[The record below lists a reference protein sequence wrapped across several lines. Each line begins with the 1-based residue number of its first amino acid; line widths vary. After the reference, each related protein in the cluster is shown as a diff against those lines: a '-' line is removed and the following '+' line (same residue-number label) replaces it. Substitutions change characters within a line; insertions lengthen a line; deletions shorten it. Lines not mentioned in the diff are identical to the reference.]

1 MKRIL
6 ILSLLL
12 LTVLFLPVKANAATN
27 ETSIQ
32 LQATVSA
39 DSSCQVKINATI
51 YKETP
56 GVFYF
61 SVPQDAVSVTLNGV
75 SVQTVNE
82 GNTKL
87 IPLSDQFGTG
97 TGTFPF
103 TVSYT
108 LRDIVHKAG
117 NGALELRL
125 PLLCSSA
132 YKVDYLRFSLTLPG
146 AVETRPTFQSGYYQI
161 DIEKDIVYSMNKAT
175 ITGSTAKVLVD
186 RETLQLSLGV
196 TEEMFPQ
203 PILEIFSSDIDRVGM
218 LVCAA
223 LALIYWIWK
232 LRCLPPRRKD
242 GVSLPEG
249 LNAGLIGTALSLQNA
264 DLSLMVFHWAK
275 LGYLRIKPE
284 SERVILLKR
293 MDMGNERS
301 DFEQK
306 VFGSLFTKSDKVD
319 CSGYR
324 YALLSQRIAHAQPPV
339 RHLVDSRSGNRRIF
353 RVLASLC
360 GLFVGLGTGLAL
372 GFGSPFQSL
381 IGILFA
387 FFGYF
392 TAHQMQNSAPCLF
405 LRKGRQ
411 LFLSCILAAAWLFFS
426 LLAGRLLVGMIFIA
440 LEFLAGFMAYFGG
453 RRTEDGKDAMAQVLG
468 FRRYVTHI
476 SRESLE
482 AISKQN
488 PDYFFDLMPY
498 ALALGVSG
506 MFARQFGTK
515 PLQECPYIEFSL
527 RDKITAA
534 KWNKI
539 MEETLDKMDASRQQ
553 VPLREFSKKVQ
564 SLTR

>member
-1 MKRIL
+1 MKRIFL
-6 ILSLLL
+6 FSLLL
-12 LTVLFLPVKANAATN
+12 LAVFFLPVKANAATG

-32 LQATVSA
+32 LQATVST
-39 DSSCQVKINATI
+39 DSSCQVKINATV

-56 GVFYF
+56 GTFYF

-82 GNTKL
+82 GSTKL
-87 IPLSDQFGTG
+87 ISLSDQFGTG

-103 TVSYT
+103 TVSYI
-108 LRDIVHKAG
+108 LRDVVHKAG

-146 AVETRPTFQSGYYQI
+146 AVETRPTFQSGYFQS
-161 DIEKDIVYSMNKAT
+161 DIEKDIGYSMNKAT

-186 RETLQLSLGV
+186 HETLQLTLVV

-218 LVCAA
+218 FVCAI

-242 GVSLPEG
+242 GISLPEG
-249 LNAGLIGTALSLQNA
+249 LNAGLMGTALSLQNA

-284 SERVILLKR
+284 RERVLLLKR

-306 VFGSLFTKSDKVD
+306 AFASLFTKSDKVD

-324 YALLSQRIAHAQPPV
+324 YALLSQRIGSIQPPV
-339 RHLVDSRSGNRRIF
+339 RHLVDKRSGNRQIF
-353 RVLASLC
+353 RVLSSLC

-372 GFGSPFQSL
+372 GFGSAFQSV
-381 IGILFA
+381 IGVLFA

-392 TAHQMQNSAPCLF
+392 TAYQIQNGAPCLF

-411 LFLSCILAAAWLFFS
+411 LFLSCVLAIAWLFFS
-426 LLAGRLLVGMIFIA
+426 LLAGRLLVGIIFVA
-440 LEFLAGFMAYFGG
+440 LEFLAGLMAYFGG
-453 RRTEDGKDAMAQVLG
+453 RRTEDGKDAMAQILS
-468 FRRYVTHI
+468 FRRYITRV
-476 SRESLE
+476 SRESLD
-482 AISKQN
+482 AISRQN
-488 PDYFFDLMPY
+488 PDYFFDLAPY
-498 ALALGVSG
+498 VLALGVG
-506 MFARQFGTK
+506 GTFARQFGSK
-515 PLQECPYIEFSL
+515 PFRECPYIDFPL
-527 RDKITAA
+527 RDTVTAA

>member
-6 ILSLLL
+6 ILVLLL
-12 LTVLFLPVKANAATN
+12 LAVFCLPAKAYAATG

-32 LQATVSA
+32 LQATVSE

-61 SVPQDAVSVTLNGV
+61 SVPQDALSITLNGA

-108 LRDIVHKAG
+108 LRDVVHKAAG
-117 NGALELRL
+117 GALELRL

-132 YKVDYLRFSLTLPG
+132 YRVDYLRFSLTLPG
-146 AVETRPTFQSGYYQI
+146 TAETRPTFQSGYYQS

-175 ITGSTAKVLVD
+175 ITGSTAKPLVD
-186 RETLQLSLGV
+186 HETLQLTLSV

-203 PILEIFSSDIDRVGM
+203 PILEIFSSDIDRLGM
-218 LVCAA
+218 LVCAG

-242 GVSLPEG
+242 GISLPEG

-264 DLSLMVFHWAK
+264 DLSLMVFYWAK
-275 LGYLRIKPE
+275 LGYLKIKPE
-284 SERVILLKR
+284 RERVLLLKR

-306 VFGSLFTKSDKVD
+306 VFSSLFTKSDKVD

-324 YALLSQRIAHAQPPV
+324 YALLSQRITHAQPPV
-339 RHLVDSRSGNRRIF
+339 RHLVDKRSGNRRIF
-353 RVLASLC
+353 RVLSSLC
-360 GLFVGLGTGLAL
+360 GLFVGLGTGLSL
-372 GFGSPFQSL
+372 GFGTAFQSF
-381 IGILFA
+381 IGILLA
-387 FFGYF
+387 AFGYF
-392 TAHQMQNSAPCLF
+392 TAHQVQNSAPCLF
-405 LRKGRQ
+405 LRHRRQ
-411 LFLSCILAAAWLFFS
+411 LFLGCALAIVWIFFS
-426 LLAGRLLVGMIFIA
+426 LLAGRILVGIIFVS
-440 LEFLAGFMAYFGG
+440 LEFFAGLMAYFGG
-453 RRTEDGKDAMAQVLG
+453 RRTEDGRDAMSQVLG
-468 FRRYVTHI
+468 FRRYITRV

-506 MFARQFGTK
+506 TFARQFGTK
-515 PLQECPYIEFSL
+515 PLQECPYIEFPL